1 MKLLL
6 ALLPTVVLVVFGQL
20 VIKWRVALLFDSLQS
35 ASSWIDRLFVYLK
48 DPYILSAYVSA
59 LVASAAWMFV
69 IERHALSLAFPL
81 YIGIT
86 VLSVVVGGILLF
98 GEEMNTLRAIA
109 IFLIVAG
116 VALGSQS

>member
-6 ALLPTVVLVVFGQL
+6 ALLPTVVLVVYGQL
-20 VIKWRVALLFDSLQS
+20 VTKWRVAHLFDPLQNTS
-35 ASSWIDRLFVYLK
+35 GRMDRLFVYLN
-48 DPYILSAYVSA
+48 DPYILSAYAAA
-59 LVASAAWMFV
+59 LAASVAWMFV

-86 VLSVVVGGILLF
+86 VLSVVLGGVLLF
-98 GEEMNTLRAIA
+98 GEQMNAMRTIA
-109 IFLIVAG
+109 ILLIVTG